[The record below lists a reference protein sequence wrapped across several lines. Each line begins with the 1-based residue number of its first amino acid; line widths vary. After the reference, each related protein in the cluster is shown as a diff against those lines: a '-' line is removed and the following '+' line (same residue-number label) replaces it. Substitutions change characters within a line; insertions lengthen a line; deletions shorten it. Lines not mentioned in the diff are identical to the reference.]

1 MDNIT
6 ELLNLQSK
14 HFYAKRSAGIKE
26 LTYYADPKIA
36 RFPKVLKFKKGDSI
50 SIQVTMNTVEI
61 HESVRLLLGNIC
73 NFPLSACY
81 VVSFECLCYELFSVK
96 VNP

>member
-61 HESVRLLLGNIC
+61 HESVRLLLGNVTSAI
-73 NFPLSACY
+73 FPCLLVMWSHLNAC
-81 VVSFECLCYELFSVK
+81 VTSCFQ
-96 VNP
+96 

>member
-14 HFYAKRSAGIKE
+14 HFYAKRSAAIKE

-50 SIQVTMNTVEI
+50 SIQVIMNTVEI
-61 HESVRLLLGNIC
+61 HEFVLLVLGKITSAI
-73 NFPLSACY
+73 FPSLLVIWFHLNASIMSC
-81 VVSFECLCYELFSVK
+81 FQ
-96 VNP
+96 